1 MCLTCVCNLLFSVWY
16 GLVWMRQGSI
26 LINTTC
32 AGGELYIKL
41 VCRLTQAT
49 CCGFMCVWD
58 GSAGLSDPDSSHED
72 TLGRIHKSFDQL
84 GPSVEPKLL
93 SQRVGFCDARHL
105 FQKRNLSLAFFQR
118 CIPHVGRRL
127 SFNFAFKSSHVSFIV
142 FYSRLLALLE

>member
-1 MCLTCVCNLLFSVWY
+1 MPCYTSAFSNYFNFRRVITNKVYRPFTLCSRKSPVCAVCLACTCNLLFLVWF

-58 GSAGLSDPDSSHED
+58 GSAGLSDPDSSLED

-93 SQRVGFCDARHL
+93 SQRVGFCDVQHFL
-105 FQKRNLSLAFFQR
+105 QK
-118 CIPHVGRRL
+118 
-127 SFNFAFKSSHVSFIV
+127 
-142 FYSRLLALLE
+142 